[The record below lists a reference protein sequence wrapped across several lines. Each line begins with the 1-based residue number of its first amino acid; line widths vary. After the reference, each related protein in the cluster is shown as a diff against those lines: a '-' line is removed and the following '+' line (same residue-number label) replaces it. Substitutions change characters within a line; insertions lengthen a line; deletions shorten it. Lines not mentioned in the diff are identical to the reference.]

1 MHLFLLWFPWWISGQ
16 KPFQKVE
23 EPESLTLS
31 KDLLKW
37 TTEFRVLTNNQ
48 TNNDW
53 ESNDYL
59 NVSMNVFE
67 MPFTYIWKLLLPAFN
82 MFVYRQADSL
92 SESLSNNKNKLSI
105 SLFINLSISLCF
117 CLPICLYIHP
127 SVCLPVMSSPLALR
141 YKAVLSKGA
150 GGGGKSRLLYPKFR
164 HASAR
169 GGIEGGGDK
178 KLKQKLNSMHSLQ
191 DSLFKT
197 Y

>member
-150 GGGGKSRLLYPKFR
+150 GGGQKPTSLPEI
-164 HASAR
+164 SACVS
-169 GGIEGGGDK
+169 EGGDRGWGG
-178 KLKQKLNSMHSLQ
+178 QK
-191 DSLFKT
+191 T
-197 Y
+197 